1 MAESKAQKQ
10 DHGVDEQ
17 ETTATSINPR
27 VVDIRQ
33 EWDWVKVGIEEVLRE
48 HPQLTFRP
56 EDVYTACVTEAALLW
71 VAPEGFVVTTG
82 ETDNFTGDRTLL
94 IWIAWAEERGIYD
107 KGDAKTQYVKLAE
120 EFGELAKALLKDD
133 QPEVIDAIGDIVVV
147 LTNLAKL
154 GDLNIED
161 CIQSAYNVI
170 AKALVKWLTE
180 HL

>member
-10 DHGVDEQ
+10 DRGVDEQ

-33 EWDWVKVGIEEVLRE
+33 EWDWVKIGIEEVLRE

-94 IWIAWAEERGIYD
+94 IWIAWAEERGKNCAVKYW
-107 KGDAKTQYVKLAE
+107 KFFAEEAKNAGFSNLEVRTPIPQIEKYLLAE
-120 EFGELAKALLKDD
+120 GWIKNTVIYTREL
-133 QPEVIDAIGDIVVV
+133 
-147 LTNLAKL
+147 
-154 GDLNIED
+154 
-161 CIQSAYNVI
+161 
-170 AKALVKWLTE
+170 
-180 HL
+180 